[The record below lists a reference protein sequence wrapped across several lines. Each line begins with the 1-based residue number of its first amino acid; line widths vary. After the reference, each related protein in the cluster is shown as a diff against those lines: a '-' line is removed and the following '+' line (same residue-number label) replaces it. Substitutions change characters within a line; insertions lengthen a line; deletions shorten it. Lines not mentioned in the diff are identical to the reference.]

1 MDDAEQ
7 LLLWRWSTIV
17 QLTSLAMATAFFALL
32 ARASRRPE
40 LRSWMRAWL
49 ANFIAL
55 AVTSIYWALQPEQLF
70 PLVSGL
76 YLAAKAVF
84 VALLMQGVWLMTH
97 RGARWYTTRQI
108 ATVVVIYAVIG
119 AALCRDLAS
128 IGILQHS
135 VLGVMLLG
143 MAMVIWR
150 SRYDG
155 MQWLAAGIGVR
166 GVLALAETFAYVLQV
181 VQPGS
186 GLLAALVAPAGLFVS
201 ASSSFDTAA
210 EWLMLLG
217 CVLAVSDRSR
227 RELQDANRDL
237 MAAQE
242 DLRRLADRDPLT
254 TLVNRRSL
262 PEIFR
267 AVQPHGALMLF
278 FDLDGFKK
286 INDVHGHAAGDA
298 CLKLFASA
306 LRDSFRPDDHVIR
319 YGGDEFLVV
328 ATGLDTP
335 AAQARVDEVRKRMV
349 RTVGG
354 ELICKFSVGMA
365 VLEPGGHPE
374 AALEA
379 ADAQMYK
386 AKNQVIA

>member
-1 MDDAEQ
+1 MDDAQQ

-17 QLTSLAMATAFFALL
+17 QLISLAMATAFFALL
-32 ARASRRPE
+32 ARAGRGPE

-49 ANFIAL
+49 ANFLAL
-55 AVTSIYWALQPEQLF
+55 SVTSAYWVLQPAALF
-70 PLVSGL
+70 PLFSVL

-84 VALLMQGVWLMTH
+84 VALLMQGVWLMMH
-97 RGARWYTTRQI
+97 RVERWYSTRQI
-108 ATVVVIYAVIG
+108 ATVVVIYAVTG
-119 AALCRDLAS
+119 AALSRDVVSL
-128 IGILQHS
+128 GILQHT
-135 VLGVMLLG
+135 VLGLTLVG
-143 MAMVIWR
+143 FAIATWR
-150 SRYDG
+150 SQQQG
-155 MQWLAAGIGVR
+155 IQWLTAGIGVR
-166 GVLALAETFAYVLQV
+166 GLLSLGESFAYVLQAA
-181 VQPGS
+181 QPGAGPLA
-186 GLLAALVAPAGLFVS
+186 GLVVPAGMFLS

-254 TLVNRRSL
+254 ALVNRRSL

-267 AVQPHGALMLF
+267 AVQPNGALMLF
-278 FDLDGFKK
+278 FDLDEFKK
-286 INDVHGHAAGDA
+286 INDEHGHAAGDA
-298 CLKLFASA
+298 CLKLFAAA

-328 ATGLDTP
+328 ATGLDAP
-335 AAQARVDEVRKRMV
+335 AARARVDEVRKRML

-365 VLEPGGHPE
+365 VLEPGGQPE

-386 AKNQVIA
+386 AKHQVIA

>member
-1 MDDAEQ
+1 MDDAQQ

-17 QLTSLAMATAFFALL
+17 QLASLAMAAAFFALL
-32 ARASRRPE
+32 ARTSRRPE
-40 LRSWMRAWL
+40 LRSWTRAWL
-49 ANFIAL
+49 ANFLAL
-55 AVTSIYWALQPEQLF
+55 AVTSVYWVLHPAALF
-70 PLVSGL
+70 PLFSLL

-97 RGARWYTTRQI
+97 RIERWYTARQI
-108 ATVVVIYAVIG
+108 ATVVLIYAVIG
-119 AALCRDLAS
+119 AALCRDLVS
-128 IGILQHS
+128 VGILQHT
-135 VLGVMLLG
+135 VLGLTLVG
-143 MAMVIWR
+143 FAIATWR
-150 SRYDG
+150 SHQKG
-155 MQWLAAGIGVR
+155 IQWLAVGIGVR
-166 GVLALAETFAYVLQV
+166 GVLSLGESFAYVLQA
-181 VQPGS
+181 VQPGA
-186 GLLAALVAPAGLFVS
+186 GLLAGLVAPAGMFLS

-227 RELQDANRDL
+227 RELQEANRDL

-254 TLVNRRSL
+254 ALVNRRSL

-267 AVQPHGALMLF
+267 AVQPNGALMLF

-286 INDVHGHAAGDA
+286 INDLHGHAAGDA
-298 CLKLFASA
+298 CLKLFAAA

-328 ATGLDTP
+328 ATGLDKP
-335 AAQARVDEVRKRMV
+335 AARARVDEVRKRML

-374 AALEA
+374 TALEM

-386 AKNQVIA
+386 AKHQVIA

>member
-1 MDDAEQ
+1 MDDAQ
-7 LLLWRWSTIV
+7 QILLWRWSTIV
-17 QLTSLAMATAFFALL
+17 QVTSLAMATAFLALL

-40 LRSWMRAWL
+40 LRSWAWAWF
-49 ANFIAL
+49 ANFLAL
-55 AVTSIYWALQPEQLF
+55 AVTSMYWLLQPA
-70 PLVSGL
+70 PLWIVRAL
-76 YLAAKAVF
+76 YIGAKALFVVLLIQGAWRMAHPGEPWLSRKHIAIGIALYAILGGALVQGVNNVGIF
-84 VALLMQGVWLMTH
+84 QHSVMTVALLGFAMMMRRTAATGMSWL
-97 RGARWYTTRQI
+97 
-108 ATVVVIYAVIG
+108 V
-119 AALCRDLAS
+119 
-128 IGILQHS
+128 
-135 VLGVMLLG
+135 
-143 MAMVIWR
+143 
-150 SRYDG
+150 
-155 MQWLAAGIGVR
+155 AGITVR
-166 GVLALAETFAYVLQV
+166 
-181 VQPGS
+181 
-186 GLLAALVAPAGLFVS
+186 GLLAAAEAAAYWVGANTVDSEFGVRLDGVVTIFLTT
-201 ASSSFDTAA
+201 SSSFDMAA
-210 EWLMLLG
+210 EWLMVLG
-217 CVLAVSDRSR
+217 CVLAVSERSR

-237 MAAQE
+237 LAAQE

-254 TLVNRRSL
+254 ALVNRRSL

-298 CLKLFASA
+298 CLKLFAGA

-328 ATGLDTP
+328 ANGLDEP
-335 AAQARVDEVRKRMV
+335 AAQARVDDVRKRMQ

-354 ELICKFSVGMA
+354 ELICRFSVGMA

-386 AKNQVIA
+386 AKNQATA

>member
-1 MDDAEQ
+1 MDDAQQ

-17 QLTSLAMATAFFALL
+17 QLTSLAIATAFFALL

-49 ANFIAL
+49 ANFLAL
-55 AVTSIYWALQPEQLF
+55 AVTSIYWVLQPELLF
-70 PLVSGL
+70 PLVSVL

-97 RGARWYTTRQI
+97 RGGRWYTTRQI

-119 AALCRDLAS
+119 AALCRDLVS

-143 MAMVIWR
+143 MAIATWR
-150 SRYDG
+150 SHDG
-155 MQWLAAGIGVR
+155 MQWLAAGIGLR
-166 GVLALAETFAYVLQV
+166 GLLALAETFAYVLQAM
-181 VQPGS
+181 QPGS
-186 GLLAALVAPAGLFVS
+186 GLLAGLVAPAGLFVS

-237 MAAQE
+237 ISAQE

-254 TLVNRRSL
+254 ALVNRRSL

-267 AVQPHGALMLF
+267 AVQPLGALMLF

-286 INDVHGHAAGDA
+286 INDVHGHAAGDT
-298 CLKLFASA
+298 CLKLFAAA

-328 ATGLDTP
+328 ANGLDQP
-335 AAQARVDEVRKRMV
+335 AAQERVDEVRKRMQ

-354 ELICKFSVGMA
+354 ELVCKFSVGMA

-386 AKNQVIA
+386 AKHQTIA

>member
-1 MDDAEQ
+1 MNDAEQ

-17 QLTSLAMATAFFALL
+17 QMTSLAMATVFFVLL
-32 ARASRRPE
+32 ARSSRRTE
-40 LRSWMRAWL
+40 LRSWAW
-49 ANFIAL
+49 AWFASFFAL
-55 AVTSIYWALQPEQLF
+55 AVTSMYWLLQPLA
-70 PLVSGL
+70 PLLLIRVL
-76 YLAAKAVF
+76 YLGAKALF
-84 VALLMQGVWLMTH
+84 VVLLIQGASKMA
-97 RGARWYTTRQI
+97 RPGAPWYSPKQVAI
-108 ATVVVIYAVIG
+108 AVAIYAIAG
-119 AALCRDLAS
+119 AALFQGLNN
-128 IGILQHS
+128 IGILQHAS
-135 VLGVMLLG
+135 MAIALLG
-143 MAMVIWR
+143 FALVTWQ
-150 SRYDG
+150 SG
-155 MQWLAAGIGVR
+155 AAGISWLVAGITVR
-166 GVLALAETFAYVLQV
+166 GALAAVEAAAYLLQV
-181 VQPGS
+181 YPLESSAGMW
-186 GLLAALVAPAGLFVS
+186 LNRAAVTFLPI
-201 ASSSFDTAA
+201 SSSFDTAA
-210 EWLMLLG
+210 EWLLVLG

-254 TLVNRRSL
+254 ALVNRRSL

-267 AVQPHGALMLF
+267 AMQPRGALMLF

-328 ATGLDTP
+328 ANGLDQP
-335 AAQARVDEVRKRMV
+335 AAQDRVDEVRKRML

-354 ELICKFSVGMA
+354 ELMCKFSVGMA

-386 AKNQVIA
+386 AKNRVIA